1 MTRTRR
7 IGLFSKFMDSKK
19 VLEILEKAQAK
30 GAAITIQ
37 FTTLVNSTPKK
48 ASDLNITGDYE
59 NSAKMFYTLFV
70 KENNLDKKIHYGVSL
85 VQVLINASN
94 LDKAEEILD
103 DLEKKCKRQEKF
115 MGAIY
120 EKRGW
125 LAECRTKWDD
135 EIKYFKKAGQI
146 YKKNPQSLDI
156 EGHKDDRF
164 LTIEHFIGRALYFRG
179 NKED

>member
-1 MTRTRR
+1 
-7 IGLFSKFMDSKK
+7 MDSKK

-48 ASDLNITGDYE
+48 ASDLNIAGDYE

-94 LDKAEEILD
+94 LDKAEEILNE
-103 DLEKKCKRQEKF
+103 LEKRSE
-115 MGAIY
+115 
-120 EKRGW
+120 
-125 LAECRTKWDD
+125 
-135 EIKYFKKAGQI
+135 
-146 YKKNPQSLDI
+146 
-156 EGHKDDRF
+156 
-164 LTIEHFIGRALYFRG
+164 EHTS
-179 NKED
+179 